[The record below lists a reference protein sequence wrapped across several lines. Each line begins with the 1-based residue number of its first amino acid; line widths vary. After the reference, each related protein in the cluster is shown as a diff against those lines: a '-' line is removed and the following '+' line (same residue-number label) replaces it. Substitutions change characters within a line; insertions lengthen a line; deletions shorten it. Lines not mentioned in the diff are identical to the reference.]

1 MSDFQEVAN
10 IITPDMRMLQLNK
23 QSGYNFKYRR
33 FQQWLE
39 NYEFYR
45 DTVQT
50 NRLTQRQSVNIPMMK
65 QTIRTLLK
73 DVDDM
78 PVLYFENLDNDK
90 QSEIFKNEYWK
101 WTVTQNNMEIQDII
115 DKRQVFLF
123 GRSFGQWQ
131 IADGKVDWT
140 VLDPMDI
147 LIDRYVDPAD
157 INSARWLIHNHIFVP
172 LTKLKQNPDYD
183 EEAVTAMAD
192 WYKSR
197 EGLIK
202 VSDNQQLLVEKNRKM
217 TDMGVL
223 DTESPVLG
231 ETICELSMHFV
242 KRNEDEKGNEIPEQY
257 YLYVEADSQR
267 IIFKK
272 PLEEVIDPDGNCKDH
287 YWRTHLPYDTWADD
301 VEKLDFWS
309 DSVADVV
316 RQSNKVVNTWYSQLV
331 ENRTMKSFGMRF
343 YDATNEGFVPQTW
356 QPMPFGFYGVP
367 GKPADIMQ
375 DMTIPDLADTL
386 PDIQFVTEMNE
397 KATGSTPAQQGVQD
411 AKSITLGEAQMDLS
425 EAKERIKGM
434 SKFYTKA
441 WQDRGMIFVKLLEAA
456 PDKIDAVKIYKKGRT
471 TNNIYSREIEPSDW
485 QSKEGYNVKVWSQ
498 EDRDNENTNS
508 LQKLNV
514 AKVNMPNN
522 QKLSEIFDRKLLEF
536 ADLNPDEINEVMQE
550 QERLQQEEAAMAA
563 ASMGGAAPG
572 GQGSMPGNGSPALPP
587 GGGGAPQPQLPSGG
601 GMPGLPAGGGQ

>member
-10 IITPDMRMLQLNK
+10 IITPEMRMLQLNK

-45 DTVQT
+45 DTIQT
-50 NRLTQRQSVNIPMMK
+50 NRLTQRQSVNIPLMK

-90 QSEIFKNEYWK
+90 QAEIFKNEYWK
-101 WTVTQNNMEIQDII
+101 WTVEYNNMEIQDII

-131 IADGKVDWT
+131 IADGKVLWT
-140 VLDPMDI
+140 ILDPMDI
-147 LIDRYVDPAD
+147 LIDRYADPAD
-157 INSARWLIHNHIFVP
+157 INSTRWLIHNHIFVP
-172 LTKLKQNPDYD
+172 LTKLKQNKDYD
-183 EEAVTAMAD
+183 QQEVGYMED
-192 WYKSR
+192 WYKSQ

-202 VSDNQQLLVEKNRKM
+202 VADNQQLLTEKNRKM

-231 ETICELSMHFV
+231 ETVVELSMHFV
-242 KRNEDEKGNEIPEQY
+242 KRNTDESGAEIDEQY
-257 YLYVEADSQR
+257 YLYVEADNQR
-267 IIFKK
+267 VIFKK
-272 PLEEVIDPDGNCKDH
+272 PLEEVIGVTKDH

-343 YDATNEGFVPQTW
+343 YDATNEAFVPQTW
-356 QPMPFGFYGVP
+356 QPQAFGFYGVP
-367 GKPADIMQ
+367 GKPSDIMQ
-375 DMTIPDLADTL
+375 DMTIPDLADSMA
-386 PDIQFVTEMNE
+386 DIEFVTAMNE
-397 KATGSTPAQQGVQD
+397 KATGATASQQGVQPER
-411 AKSITLGEAQMDLS
+411 SITLGESQMDLS

-441 WQDRGMIFVKLLEAA
+441 WQDRGMIFVKLIEAA
-456 PDKIDAVKIYKKGRT
+456 PEKIDAVKVYKKGRI
-471 TNNIYSREIEPSDW
+471 TNNIYSREIEPNDW
-485 QSKEGYNVKVWSQ
+485 QSKDGYNVKVWSQ
-498 EDRDNENTNS
+498 EDRDNENTNA

-514 AKVNMPNN
+514 AKTNMPDN
-522 QKLSEIFDRKLLEF
+522 QKLAEIYDRKLLEF

-550 QERLQQEEAAMAA
+550 QEEARQQRAALEAAAM
-563 ASMGGAAPG
+563 
-572 GQGSMPGNGSPALPP
+572 N
-587 GGGGAPQPQLPSGG
+587 G
-601 GMPGLPAGGGQ
+601 GMPGQPGTMGGGNPALPGGSQPQLSPGGAMPALTAGGGQ